1 MKKILIV
8 FLALLFSTSLISDS
22 LFGQTKYA
30 QKKFY
35 RFYVDLQVG
44 PSFPYGDLGSD
55 DPLSQK
61 SGYATV
67 GYKIEANFGVKL
79 IDLVGINL
87 MGFFNSNP
95 IDLAEMETHLAG
107 KYPGT
112 SWSYDALNWEIYGG
126 LIGFE
131 FSYPAAKKFTMG
143 LRAYTGYLSTKS
155 PQLAL
160 YSGSNSYTQQEKK
173 SDGLAYL
180 FSLSGEYLLGPQLY
194 WTGSLD
200 FLGASPEF
208 NDVGTV
214 TVINGV
220 TTTGTKSFTQ
230 DMKTF
235 VIDTGIKIV
244 F

>member
-8 FLALLFSTSLISDS
+8 ILAILFSTSLFSDS

-30 QKKFY
+30 KKKFY
-35 RFYVDLQVG
+35 RFYTDLQVG

-55 DPLSQK
+55 DPLSVK

-79 IDLVGINL
+79 IDVVGINL

-95 IDLAEMETHLAG
+95 INLGTLETHLSG
-107 KYPGT
+107 KFPGT
-112 SWSYDALNWEIYGG
+112 SWSYDALKWEIYGG
-126 LIGFE
+126 LLGFE
-131 FSYPAAKKFTMG
+131 FSYPAAKKFTVG
-143 LRAYTGYLSTKS
+143 LRAYTGYLSTTS
-155 PQLAL
+155 PQLQL
-160 YSGSNSYTQQEKK
+160 YSGSNSYTQAEAK

-180 FSLSGEYLLGPQLY
+180 ISLSGEYLIGPQIY

-200 FLGASPEF
+200 FLGANPDF
-208 NDVGTV
+208 NNVGTV
-214 TVINGV
+214 TVVNGV
-220 TTTGTKSFTQ
+220 TTPSTTSFTQ
-230 DMKTF
+230 DMKVF